1 LGKLSNEDLIRLAL
15 AYNELGDNTRCLDV
29 INRVPESYL
38 AEKGKLDLKATAFGN
53 ANSSLSDDKAFLL
66 RWLAF
71 LDRCIDRRYDNLG
84 LWYWRKAR
92 LLCRT
97 SVATEFHNRNLAV
110 EQRIIDREQYEYA
123 YETLKRAFEA
133 EPNLLRLKSAG
144 VEFLFIQESFPILSS
159 EARFKKLMGK

>member
-1 LGKLSNEDLIRLAL
+1 
-15 AYNELGDNTRCLDV
+15 V
-29 INRVPESYL
+29 INLVPESYL
-38 AEKGKLDLKATAFGN
+38 AEKGNLDIKAVAFGN
-53 ANSSLSDDKAFLL
+53 ASSSLSDDKAFLL

-84 LWYWRKAR
+84 LWYLRKAR

-97 SVATEFHNRNLAV
+97 SVATEFHHRTLAV

-144 VEFLFIQESFPILSS
+144 VDFLFIETSFPILSS